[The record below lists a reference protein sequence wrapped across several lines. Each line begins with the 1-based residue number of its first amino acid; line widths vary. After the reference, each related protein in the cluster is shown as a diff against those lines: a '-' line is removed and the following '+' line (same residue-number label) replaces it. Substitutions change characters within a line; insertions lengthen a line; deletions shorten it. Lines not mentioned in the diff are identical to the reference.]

1 MNNQYGSK
9 QNNQLQGQMG
19 KLSLQVISGSYSQS
33 VKILHYACLSVRANT
48 FQQSDS
54 QPVNLLDG
62 RNFFPPEKDGVNV
75 SLPPVSTTLVLLSYA
90 LTIWNRPN

>member
-19 KLSLQVISGSYSQS
+19 KLSVQVRSGSYSQS
-33 VKILHYACLSVRANT
+33 VKILRYACSRVRANT

-62 RNFFPPEKDGVNV
+62 RNFLPPQKDDVNV
-75 SLPPVSTTLVLLSYA
+75 SMPPVSTTHVLLSYA
-90 LTIWNRPN
+90 LTIWNGPN